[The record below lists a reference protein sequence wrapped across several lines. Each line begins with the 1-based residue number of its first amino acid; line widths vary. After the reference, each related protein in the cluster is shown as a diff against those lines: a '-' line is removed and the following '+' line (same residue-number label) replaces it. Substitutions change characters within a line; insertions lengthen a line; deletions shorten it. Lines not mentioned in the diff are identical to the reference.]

1 MIYQYFWRARLAVQL
16 IKRVIL
22 DQEKGHRMR
31 SDAPCSIL
39 FYLSASEKFTETLGF
54 YDSVV
59 GEPELF
65 ILTGKLGVG
74 AGLEGVLD
82 EGGTDLIPDIHGI
95 EQPGDRSR

>member
-1 MIYQYFWRARLAVQL
+1 
-16 IKRVIL
+16 
-22 DQEKGHRMR
+22 MR

-39 FYLSASEKFTETLGF
+39 FYLSASVKFTETLGF

-74 AGLEGVLD
+74 VGLKSILNNGS
-82 EGGTDLIPDIHGI
+82 TDFVPNSNGI
-95 EQPGDRSR
+95 EQPRKGSCYLIKF

>member
-1 MIYQYFWRARLAVQL
+1 MCIVRN
-16 IKRVIL
+16 
-22 DQEKGHRMR
+22 
-31 SDAPCSIL
+31 C
-39 FYLSASEKFTETLGF
+39 LSAREKLPQALGF

-65 ILTGKLGVG
+65 ILAGKLGVG